1 MCVTLCKRENSVTYP
16 LKQALASI
24 TLQAEQRIIFEE
36 RYIHVIEDSYARC
49 SEITFSF
56 HLNRIIITIGS
67 IIVPALISIQY
78 DIACLTTLSQTVYW
92 FTWAVSLCVTISNGL
107 LSMFKFDKKYYLY
120 HATYEQ
126 LKTEGWQYLALTGH
140 YRAAGGNPNS
150 HELQF
155 HNFTQTI
162 ERILMREA
170 EEQYIKLQDVNGN
183 QKTKSDSNGI
193 PNLIDNTKSLS
204 IDDAIV
210 RLAKALQVA
219 PPTPGATAP
228 AIPTRSRRLSQ
239 LRELALEANT
249 VESPT
254 EEVIPNLTDRPFLNG
269 SSSQTESTIDIG
281 GSFRP

>member
-1 MCVTLCKRENSVTYP
+1 
-16 LKQALASI
+16 
-24 TLQAEQRIIFEE
+24 
-36 RYIHVIEDSYARC
+36 
-49 SEITFSF
+49 
-56 HLNRIIITIGS
+56 
-67 IIVPALISIQY
+67 
-78 DIACLTTLSQTVYW
+78 
-92 FTWAVSLCVTISNGL
+92 
-107 LSMFKFDKKYYLY
+107 MFKFDKKYYLY

-140 YRAAGGNPNS
+140 YKATGGNPNS

-210 RLAKALQVA
+210 RLARALQVA
-219 PPTPGATAP
+219 QPTTGATAP
-228 AIPTRSRRLSQ
+228 VIPTSSRLSQ
-239 LRELALEANT
+239 LRELTLEANT